1 MKNVGNLFTAGSF
14 GGGTED
20 AAFEI
25 GIHQSGLSSW
35 VHGEAQW
42 VVRQQSVEEEAQ
54 EGPVEEEKARR
65 EQWC

>member
-25 GIHQSGLSSW
+25 GIHQSGLSS
-35 VHGEAQW
+35 
-42 VVRQQSVEEEAQ
+42 
-54 EGPVEEEKARR
+54 
-65 EQWC
+65 